1 MVSAIAASYIN
12 TATLL
17 ARQSAT
23 GTDTDDASRSKNTP
37 AAQTASQTITDII
50 TLSPQAIAAL
60 EAAKSNSADYF
71 SQFLPTRDGDDE
83 PATALALAITNPGA
97 ESFSEGKTLEE
108 VATAARASMDV
119 KYTQME
125 EDGEPYA
132 YNSFEGRDQ
141 NTLMA
146 DFDRRALYAVS
157 SNEGGL
163 FTQKEQEAAT
173 YIMHQQRVLAMG
185 AYHGPTSQIEKF
197 TDPFGDDHAA
207 RYKAGTQWLD
217 NVSDDEKSSIA
228 WASQRAGTQASYEAQ
243 MLRQGDIPENLDSK
257 NPLVKLLS
265 QALHAKLENFER
277 LHIVGANNATAD
289 DLKDEPWLEG
299 FEGRLEAVIKEAQD
313 FYQSAEI
320 EILI

>member
-12 TATLL
+12 TAALL

-23 GTDTDDASRSKNTP
+23 GTGTDDTNRSKNTP
-37 AAQTASQTITDII
+37 AAQTTSETITDII
-50 TLSPQAIAAL
+50 SLSPQAIAAL
-60 EAAKSNSADYF
+60 EGAKSNSVDYF
-71 SQFLPTRDGDDE
+71 SQFLPTRDGE

-108 VATAARASMDV
+108 VATAARASMDA

-157 SNEGGL
+157 SNEGGA

-173 YIMHQQRVLAMG
+173 YIMRQQRVLAMG
-185 AYHGPTSQIEKF
+185 LYHGPTSQIDKF
-197 TDPFGDDHAA
+197 TDPYGKDHAA

-217 NVSDDEKSSIA
+217 NVSNDEKSSIA

-243 MLRQGDIPENLDSK
+243 TLRRGDIPENLDSK

-265 QALHAKLENFER
+265 EALHAKLDNFER

-289 DLKDEPWLEG
+289 DLKDKPWLEG
-299 FEGRLEAVIKEAQD
+299 FESRLDAVIKEAQD

-320 EILI
+320 ETLI